1 MAIKTTDQI
10 TIVDLTDAYS
20 VILTNEAHTF
30 LGDTDSVNGTQ
41 TATVGVMALR
51 GAEQINAVV
60 GTVTAPTGITVS
72 NNGATPSPTLTIT
85 ASSAVTTAGTITIP
99 VTVDGDIV
107 VNKVFSYS
115 IAFTGATGDKGAT
128 GNTGATGKGVKST
141 VVDYIG
147 SASGT
152 TVPTGSWGTSIPSV
166 PAGQYLWTRTVTT
179 YTDNTSVTGYSIAL
193 QGQTGATGNTG
204 GTGKGVKST
213 DVTYQGSTSGTVA
226 PTGSWATS
234 IPSVAEGSFL
244 WTRTIITYTDNSTS
258 TGYSVAKQGAK
269 GSTGATGAAGADAIT
284 LVVTSSNGFIFKNS
298 AIATTLT
305 AHVYK
310 AGVEVTG
317 AALTAL
323 GTIKWYKD
331 GSTTAS
337 GTGATLSI
345 SSGDV
350 TTKAS
355 YTAQLEA

>member
-1 MAIKTTDQI
+1 MSKR
-10 TIVDLTDAYS
+10 IVIDAG
-20 VILTNEAHTF
+20 HG
-30 LGDTDSVNGTQ
+30 GDD
-41 TATVGVMALR
+41 
-51 GAEQINAVV
+51 
-60 GTVTAPTGITVS
+60 
-72 NNGATPSPTLTIT
+72 
-85 ASSAVTTAGTITIP
+85 
-99 VTVDGDIV
+99 
-107 VNKVFSYS
+107 
-115 IAFTGATGDKGAT
+115 
-128 GNTGATGKGVKST
+128 
-141 VVDYIG
+141 
-147 SASGT
+147 
-152 TVPTGSWGTSIPSV
+152 
-166 PAGQYLWTRTVTT
+166 
-179 YTDNTSVTGYSIAL
+179 
-193 QGQTGATGNTG
+193 TGATGN
-204 GTGKGVKST
+204 GVKST
-213 DVTYQGSTSGTVA
+213 AVTYQGSTSGTVA
-226 PTGSWATS
+226 PTGTWATS

-244 WTRTIITYTDNSTS
+244 WTRTVTTYTDNSTS

-269 GSTGATGAAGADAIT
+269 GSTGATGPAGEDAIT
-284 LVVTSSNGFIFKNS
+284 LVITSSNGFIFKNS